1 MNDYRITMNNLT
13 GHELFHAVI
22 TQAVEDA
29 GYNAPEHYSPK
40 SKLIIERLEAKQ
52 DAIQWLLEDTDNFYY
67 ICEGAGI
74 ENVEEFR
81 KRLREKLHV

>member
-1 MNDYRITMNNLT
+1 MIIT
-13 GHELFHAVI
+13 GHEVFHAII

-29 GYNAPEHYSPK
+29 GYVAPASYSPK
-40 SKLIIERLEAKQ
+40 TKSIPILLEAKQ
-52 DAIQWLLEDTDNFYY
+52 DALQWLLEDTSSFYY

-81 KRLREKLHV
+81 KKLREKLHGNTL